1 VWSFGKVKIGKWK
14 VKLLP
19 AVVFAL
25 ALAVLRSGHS
35 VPPVSFPAV
44 EAVQVRVK
52 HGDMVVTGP
61 LEEYLVGVVAAEMPA
76 DFAPEAL
83 RAQAVAA
90 RTYTLYCMRSGK
102 HADAD
107 VCTDYRC
114 CQAWRG
120 EEDAEKLARIRD
132 AVYSTAGEYLQFAGQ
147 AAFTAFHS
155 SSPGFTEACGA
166 IWSELPY
173 LVSVSSPESA
183 DSVPGFVSR
192 VDIGV
197 FDLRDTLLAACPDAD
212 FSAPPEEWFGE
223 ITRDESGRVSAA
235 VICGQVFT
243 GVKLRELLK
252 LRSTAFTVDCADG
265 IFTFTVTGS
274 GHGVG
279 MSQYGANVMAMGGA
293 DYREILAHYY
303 PGTKLASLNLSS

>member
-1 VWSFGKVKIGKWK
+1 MKIGKWK

-25 ALAVLRSGHS
+25 ALAVLRNVHS
-35 VPPVSFPAV
+35 VPSPAV
-44 EAVQVRVK
+44 ETVEVRVK

-120 EEDAEKLARIRD
+120 EEE
-132 AVYSTAGEYLQFAGQ
+132 
-147 AAFTAFHS
+147 
-155 SSPGFTEACGA
+155 
-166 IWSELPY
+166 
-173 LVSVSSPESA
+173 
-183 DSVPGFVSR
+183 
-192 VDIGV
+192 
-197 FDLRDTLLAACPDAD
+197 
-212 FSAPPEEWFGE
+212 
-223 ITRDESGRVSAA
+223 
-235 VICGQVFT
+235 
-243 GVKLRELLK
+243 
-252 LRSTAFTVDCADG
+252 
-265 IFTFTVTGS
+265 
-274 GHGVG
+274 
-279 MSQYGANVMAMGGA
+279 
-293 DYREILAHYY
+293 
-303 PGTKLASLNLSS
+303 